1 MQGICYEVNSFQTVA
16 KGTTCIIYNLDRL
29 NCIEGQ
35 SLILSK
41 SEKEYNKSVFFSQTL
56 AKHSRLTVSGD
67 GPPPFVPFGQGM
79 QPGGENKGR
88 STENP
93 KGWKMFS

>member
-1 MQGICYEVNSFQTVA
+1 MSIYSLNERVQQSCY
-16 KGTTCIIYNLDRL
+16 
-29 NCIEGQ
+29 
-35 SLILSK
+35 
-41 SEKEYNKSVFFSQTL
+41 FSQTL

-79 QPGGENKGR
+79 QPVSENKGR
-88 STENP
+88 SAENP